1 MESTTTWLVTI
12 GILSAVIAFDL
23 ILAILRRNKETSMRE
38 AAIWTGYLRVGCH
51 CFWLLHA

>member
-1 MESTTTWLVTI
+1 MESTTTWLLTI

-38 AAIWTGYLRVGCH
+38 AAIWTVIYVLATIAYG
-51 CFWLLHA
+51 